1 VWEVKGAGDEGE
13 GRIAYTGSNKDL
25 DKEARKFWVEKLN
38 VEMFL
43 WGEHSFGCSFS
54 TGLAG
59 WERVGGGYIVPCG
72 LLIPLLFLG
81 KQKVKV

>member
-1 VWEVKGAGDEGE
+1 MWEVKGAGDEGE

-59 WERVGGGYIVPCG
+59 WKPPALTWLAQELLRSGPSQLPFVP
-72 LLIPLLFLG
+72 I
-81 KQKVKV
+81 